1 MNDGTGRK
9 KRSLQRVAKKAI
21 LFGALAI
28 LLMSVI
34 VEVVLF
40 LYPTMENYK
49 REMDHESNLIVDIIG
64 PEFLEKKF
72 SETRELYY
80 SIPEEIRAKEFSEEY
95 VDLCLTLVDDEFY
108 KARELLK
115 KCRAHGDFVNVFFSF
130 YDEETDRLVYVV
142 DGNEGNMAFL
152 PGQWIS
158 NENGVVDSPE
168 KIKKTVVSGWY
179 MPITY
184 SKVYGMT
191 GTDYNEVYDSQ
202 GNLLG
207 YITMNVSVNAF
218 ARQIGVFLTFYVP
231 VMILVMIV
239 TAIMAERWISFNLI
253 NPIKKMAGA
262 ARKYTAMGKVG
273 TGKAASVF
281 KELHIDTDDEIEELW
296 DTMVDMEEDVA
307 NALEQVRKVAAR
319 EERISAELDLARA
332 IQAAA
337 LPRDFDDVSGNDR
350 FELYASMTPAKE
362 VGGDFY
368 DFFTID
374 EDHVALVIADV
385 SGKGIPAAL
394 IMMIVKTLIK
404 NAVVFGGRP
413 SIIMEK
419 INNSFCRE
427 NVNDMFAT
435 VWLGILTVSTGEIL
449 ACNAGHEYPFIT
461 DENGEF
467 CLFKDTHGV
476 VLGALPDMDYSDYI
490 IKLPKGGKIFVYTDG
505 VTEAQN
511 EGEQLYGLE
520 RLRSSLNRCR
530 ESDPEELLKAVRSDI
545 DSYAGNADQFDD
557 LTMLCLHYRGC

>member
-115 KCRAHGDFVNVFFSF
+115 KSRAHGDFVNVFFSF

-184 SKVYGMT
+184 SKVYGMN

-207 YITMNVSVNAF
+207 YITMTVSV
-218 ARQIGVFLTFYVP
+218 T
-231 VMILVMIV
+231 
-239 TAIMAERWISFNLI
+239 
-253 NPIKKMAGA
+253 K
-262 ARKYTAMGKVG
+262 
-273 TGKAASVF
+273 
-281 KELHIDTDDEIEELW
+281 
-296 DTMVDMEEDVA
+296 
-307 NALEQVRKVAAR
+307 
-319 EERISAELDLARA
+319 
-332 IQAAA
+332 
-337 LPRDFDDVSGNDR
+337 
-350 FELYASMTPAKE
+350 
-362 VGGDFY
+362 
-368 DFFTID
+368 
-374 EDHVALVIADV
+374 
-385 SGKGIPAAL
+385 
-394 IMMIVKTLIK
+394 
-404 NAVVFGGRP
+404 
-413 SIIMEK
+413 
-419 INNSFCRE
+419 
-427 NVNDMFAT
+427 
-435 VWLGILTVSTGEIL
+435 
-449 ACNAGHEYPFIT
+449 
-461 DENGEF
+461 
-467 CLFKDTHGV
+467 
-476 VLGALPDMDYSDYI
+476 
-490 IKLPKGGKIFVYTDG
+490 
-505 VTEAQN
+505 
-511 EGEQLYGLE
+511 
-520 RLRSSLNRCR
+520 
-530 ESDPEELLKAVRSDI
+530 
-545 DSYAGNADQFDD
+545 
-557 LTMLCLHYRGC
+557 